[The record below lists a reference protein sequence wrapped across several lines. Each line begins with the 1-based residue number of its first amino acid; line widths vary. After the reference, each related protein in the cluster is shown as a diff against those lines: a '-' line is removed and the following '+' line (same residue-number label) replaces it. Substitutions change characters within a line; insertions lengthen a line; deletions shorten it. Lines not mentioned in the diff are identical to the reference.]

1 MDWECEIQSENVR
14 DWFYSKRFPKSRTFK
29 DEKFRAPFQMMA
41 SQEIWYK
48 RARAIILDKKT
59 EDFPKNFSGISPDSY
74 NPIRHII
81 HY

>member
-1 MDWECEIQSENVR
+1 MDWECEIQSENVWVR
-14 DWFYSKRFPKSRTFK
+14 FYSKRFPKSRTFK
-29 DEKFRAPFQMMA
+29 DGKFRAPFQMMA

-59 EDFPKNFSGISPDSY
+59 QDFPKNFSGISPDFY